1 MNNNNQD
8 NNKPE
13 KKVFK
18 AVVVDTT
25 DVMKAEARDV
35 ADEKMTMEPPKNP
48 EDLKGIKKFFKSEF
62 WSRAGTK
69 IWKHGIMREYFH
81 NKEIYKARK
90 KILDSGNMYAGEGED
105 QVVHDKFVSDLMDQ
119 FSSEYDEVIHTEAGE
134 MRKVMDGKKDNA
146 DENRKEESVK
156 AYVKEKIKE
165 YAQGKISE
173 AGFLEWEKHLF
184 GQLKG
189 SIEGKQIRTEVMH
202 SSNLLQIAKQIKL
215 SMENGEILK
224 DEDFE
229 IDVIYGK
236 SKAGVRTEAKYTN
249 AEKWAE
255 KMAGTKIGQFVNE
268 TTISVAIAAA
278 TSLSKKLSTMLANS
292 KIAQVVT
299 FGGTATLAAFVAK
312 SRKEREMIQNRTHH
326 SRDMAKGKDFHD
338 NDVNRKEMEAFRL
351 PTVSANSLVEGIKSI
366 LDPIKSGDQSITPEI
381 LSSALVAL
389 SDLETRIHL
398 SDKQGI
404 DLIDYSDP
412 KKVVAERKALDIE
425 RSKLKVE
432 LRKMHQEGKLPIPEG
447 TTFDNYLNS
456 LIATQENAITN
467 DQEKGINA
475 KDVAFNKMKT
485 SEGWKAFRTGFV
497 SSLVIGSVAQEAIS
511 MGTGRIGIV
520 EDLMH
525 KNFNGENVGGVQNLT
540 AIAALKHYFTG
551 DLNSHLGT
559 PGVLHD
565 VRVGGNTM
573 KLPEGFN
580 LVRNPDH
587 TFNLLN
593 GKEVIGNHL
602 ATNPDGTFSKDA
614 IAALHKGGI
623 EINTN
628 SHYGSHLE
636 KHTYSDA
643 KDYIHDHPKGFQ
655 KINRDMW
662 YDNDTQEFDE
672 NELRTYWAG
681 ENGTGIDANGNYVLD
696 VGQMTTD
703 GSFHGELSTNAQDLL
718 KEGKLKMLFTLS
730 KDTQDQGI
738 WVDIDEHGKVIIDK
752 NSELAKL
759 MLSKVDGHANFH
771 GAFGEVAQVMDNG
784 QVRPLGTMVGEGFK
798 EYDTYTGAVDK
809 ISETKFA
816 IPGEYDY
823 RLPPPIMVVP
833 GKPLEPARKA
843 EKQEDKKPAKTKE
856 QGPDVVPVPIALPD
870 EEETSTESVVEN
882 NVEEVPFDENINNIY
897 SIMTDSPKRLEQEID
912 TRVEQSKD
920 LPRRNKQA
928 FMVFESNPEKADG
941 IKKRME
947 ELKEKYPT
955 AHFEFI
961 TPNKEDKEKLTDND
975 KTEDYMKNIVKTK
988 MEKAGLN
995 EDDVMNVTAK
1005 YK

>member
-1 MNNNNQD
+1 MEHMNTNNNQD
-8 NNKPE
+8 SNKPE

-18 AVVVDTT
+18 AIVVDTT

-35 ADEKMTMEPPKNP
+35 ADEKMTLEPTNP
-48 EDLKGIKKFFKSEF
+48 ETKGLKKVSAFL
-62 WSRAGTK
+62 SRAYKK
-69 IWKHGIMREYFH
+69 IWKHGIAREYFH

-105 QVVHDKFVSDLMDQ
+105 QAVHDQFVADLMNQ

-146 DENRKEESVK
+146 DENRKEEAVK

-165 YAQGKISE
+165 YAQGKIAE

-189 SIEGKQIRTEVMH
+189 SVEGKQIRTDVMH
-202 SSNLLQIAKQIKL
+202 SSNLLQIANQVKL
-215 SMENGEILK
+215 AIEHGEIMK

-278 TSLSKKLSTMLANS
+278 TSLSRKASTMLANN

-299 FGGTATLAAFVAK
+299 FGGTAFLAAFVAK

-326 SRDMAKGKDFHD
+326 SRDMAKGEVFHE
-338 NDVNRKEMEAFRL
+338 NDVNRKEMETFRV
-351 PTVSANSLVEGIKSI
+351 PTIPANALIEGIEDA
-366 LDPIKSGDQSITPEI
+366 LHQMKSGDPSITPEL
-381 LSSALVAL
+381 LSAYLMNL
-389 SDLETRIHL
+389 SNLEAKIHL
-398 SDKQGI
+398 SDRQSI
-404 DLIDYSDP
+404 DLINYSDP
-412 KKVVAERKALDIE
+412 KKVVAERQAVDIE

-432 LRKMHQEGKLPIPEG
+432 LRKMHQEGKLSIPEG
-447 TTFDNYLNS
+447 MTFDNHLNS
-456 LIATQENAITN
+456 LIATEESLIIN
-467 DQEKGINA
+467 DQKNGINA
-475 KDVAFNKMKT
+475 KDIAFNKMKK
-485 SEGWKAFRTGFV
+485 SEGWKAAGKGFI
-497 SSLVIGSVAQEAIS
+497 SSLVIGSVAQEVIS
-511 MGTGRIGIV
+511 MGTERIGIV

-540 AIAALKHYFTG
+540 AIAALKHHFTG

-573 KLPEGFN
+573 KLPEGFS

-602 ATNPDGTFSKDA
+602 ATNPDGTFSKEA

-643 KDYIHDHPKGFQ
+643 KYYIHDHPKGFQ

-696 VGQMTTD
+696 VCQMTTD
-703 GSFHGELSTNAQDLL
+703 GSFHGDLSTNAQDLL

-759 MLSKVDGHANFH
+759 MLSIVDGHANFH

-798 EYDTYTGAVDK
+798 EYDTYAGVVDK
-809 ISETKFA
+809 FSETKFA

-843 EKQEDKKPAKTKE
+843 EEEDKNKGTTAENIKTHEK
-856 QGPDVVPVPIALPD
+856 GPDVIPVAVIANK
-870 EEETSTESVVEN
+870 EGKKQAKTSEVIPAV
-882 NVEEVPFDENINNIY
+882 EVPKIKEN
-897 SIMTDSPKRLEQEID
+897 
-912 TRVEQSKD
+912 
-920 LPRRNKQA
+920 
-928 FMVFESNPEKADG
+928 
-941 IKKRME
+941 KKRVS
-947 ELKEKYPT
+947 
-955 AHFEFI
+955 F
-961 TPNKEDKEKLTDND
+961 KEKLEKALGLIEKGLGKGVDSLDAGLDWLNNSFE
-975 KTEDYMKNIVKTK
+975 KTFASINKKQKGKEDIQLSKKEALLEYMKILENYQAKNPTVQ
-988 MEKAGLN
+988 
-995 EDDVMNVTAK
+995 TALQHK
-1005 YK
+1005 LRDLKRENPDLFG